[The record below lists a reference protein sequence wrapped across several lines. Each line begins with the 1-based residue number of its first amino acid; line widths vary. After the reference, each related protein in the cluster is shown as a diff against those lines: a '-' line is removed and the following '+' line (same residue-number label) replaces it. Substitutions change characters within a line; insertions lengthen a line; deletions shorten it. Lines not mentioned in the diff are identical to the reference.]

1 MTKTQTG
8 TLLVG
13 GIEYNEYPPPQ
24 LLLRAMERQFAE
36 EMAKRGLVRLRKLE
50 YHRQR
55 ENDLLGDLNE
65 GRGLYH
71 LDKHP
76 MQTESVNDVYAW
88 CLSLPDIS
96 SERLSAIAKDG
107 NYDCIAVIHAP
118 EKLFMR
124 MQDYLQKYNA
134 GFRVH
139 CGYVHYNR
147 GAEVNKGTLNSQKFH
162 FNVFQKA
169 PKFQDDQE
177 YRLSVTNCT
186 AARHEE
192 DYLDLCLG
200 DCRDITSIQPLPNNC

>member
-24 LLLRAMERQFAE
+24 PLLRAMESKWAE
-36 EMAKRGLVRLRKLE
+36 ELVKTGLVRLRKLE
-50 YHRQR
+50 YYRQWK
-55 ENDLLGDLNE
+55 NNLLGDPDD
-65 GRGLYH
+65 GQGLYH
-71 LDKHP
+71 LDNYP
-76 MQTESVNDVYAW
+76 MQMGSVNDVYAW

-96 SERLSAIAKDG
+96 SERLLAIAEHGD
-107 NYDCIAVIHAP
+107 YDCIVVIHAP
-118 EKLFMR
+118 EKLFTR
-124 MQDYLQKYNA
+124 MQDYLQKRHE

-147 GAEVNKGTLNSQKFH
+147 GAEVNKETLNSQKFH
-162 FNVFQKA
+162 FNIFQKA
-169 PKFQDDQE
+169 PQFQDDQE

-186 AARHEE
+186 ADRHEE
-192 DYLDLCLG
+192 DYLDLRLG